1 MQVSIFVFAFI
12 VLVFAFRGYKSGVV
26 IVLSRLLG
34 LPLAYLLAWLL
45 AKPVGQSIQSS
56 GLVDGLLAYLL
67 GGSIVFF
74 ATYLI
79 VTLSFSFVHKNF
91 VKTDDSIS
99 DASAISGALLGGF
112 VGIFIGLLAVWLS
125 NNVKTII
132 AAKVGKPSPPTRF
145 EKTINEVAAS
155 AISRIAIDKNETPN
169 LESLPAVLLAN
180 PSENIILM
188 QNISEKGLIQNLLQD
203 NQVKKI
209 LDSGSPGA
217 LVHTQQFKRL
227 VNDPDLQA
235 LAEKMNF
242 SAESGELEKQL
253 AIQLT
258 KTWSQVR
265 AIQTDPQF
273 LQITNDPEVR
283 QLINSKNVFKI
294 INSSKIEQ
302 LMSVVSQVEVAEIEF
317 KPMAIDRSGNMRPK
331 EKDVKIHRWVDEK
344 GNVHYSD
351 KDPKTDN

>member
-12 VLVFAFRGYKSGVV
+12 VVVFAFRGYKSGVV

-34 LPLAYLLAWLL
+34 LPLAYLFAWLL

-56 GLVDGLLAYLL
+56 GLVDGLLAYVL
-67 GGSIVFF
+67 GGSVVFF
-74 ATYLI
+74 LSYLI
-79 VTLSFSFVHKNF
+79 VTVSFSLVHRNF
-91 VKTDDSIS
+91 VKTDESIS

-112 VGIFIGLLAVWLS
+112 VGIFVGSLAVWLS
-125 NNVKTII
+125 NNVQTII
-132 AAKVGKPSPPTRF
+132 AAKVGKPSSPTSF
-145 EKTINEVAAS
+145 EQTINEVAAS
-155 AISRIAIDKNETPN
+155 AISRIAIDKDEAPK

-188 QNISEKGLIQNLLQD
+188 QNISEKGLIQNLLQS
-203 NQVKKI
+203 NRVKKI
-209 LDSGSPGA
+209 LDTRSPGA
-217 LVHTQQFKRL
+217 LVHTQQFKQL
-227 VNDPDLQA
+227 VNDPDFQV
-235 LAEKMNF
+235 LAQKMNF
-242 SAESGELEKQL
+242 SADSGEFEKQL

-273 LQITNDPEVR
+273 VQITNDPEVR

-302 LMSVVSQVEVAEIEF
+302 LMSVVSQVEVADIEF
-317 KPMAIDRSGNMRPK
+317 KPMTIDRSGNMRPK